1 MAVSVGGTLAGITG
15 IIVALPVYLLIRT
28 TYRFFRRDLKKGR
41 VIVKETI

>member
-28 TYRFFRRDLKKGR
+28 TYRFFRRDLKKGM